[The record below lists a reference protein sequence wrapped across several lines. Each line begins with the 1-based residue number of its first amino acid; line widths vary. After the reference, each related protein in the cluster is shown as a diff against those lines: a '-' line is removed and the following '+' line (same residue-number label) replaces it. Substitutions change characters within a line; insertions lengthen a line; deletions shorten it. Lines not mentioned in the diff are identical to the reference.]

1 MKDRT
6 MKMTIKDARTKL
18 GWTQERLASEIGVT
32 RQTVSNLEAGRVTPS
47 MHKLVSM
54 VLSQALANHTSTPSR
69 RQSSASLSSAA
80 S

>member
-1 MKDRT
+1 MKL
-6 MKMTIKDARTKL
+6 TIKDARHKL
-18 GWTQERLASEIGVT
+18 GWTQERLASEMGVT

-47 MHKLVSM
+47 MHKLVTL
-54 VLSQALANHTSTPSR
+54 VLTKALANHTSTPSR